1 VSPPSERPRPR
12 RGEAPAAES
21 TPPPSG
27 DVAPPPG
34 PALAELGLRID
45 DLDASALDE
54 HPFGIIRLDAAGRV
68 LSYNVYEERLARR
81 SRHDVVGKNFFF
93 DVAPCTRV
101 RRFYGR
107 FVDGVARRSLRATF
121 GFVFAFAHGE
131 RAVEVTLF
139 YRESEDA
146 VWVLV
151 RG

>member
-1 VSPPSERPRPR
+1 V
-12 RGEAPAAES
+12 
-21 TPPPSG
+21 
-27 DVAPPPG
+27 
-34 PALAELGLRID
+34 LA
-45 DLDASALDE
+45 
-54 HPFGIIRLDAAGRV
+54 
-68 LSYNVYEERLARR
+68 YNLYEEGLARR
-81 SRHDVVGKNFFF
+81 HRREVVGKNFFT

-107 FVDGVARRSLRATF
+107 FLDGVARRSLRATF

-139 YRESEDA
+139 YREETET